1 MGPSQPHCVDWP
13 GEVRG
18 GGYLVA
24 FALDRRHEERV
35 RPRDAAW
42 GAATSPLPKQRC
54 GYLFLT
60 AKIPEPLV
68 WVAIAVWS
76 QLEELLVPASQ
87 PDVFGPFG
95 RNWSS
100 L

>member
-1 MGPSQPHCVDWP
+1 VAAGIWSPSPSIV
-13 GEVRG
+13 GTKSAYVREMRLG
-18 GGYLVA
+18 GGGGGTVPKKK
-24 FALDRRHEERV
+24 V
-35 RPRDAAW
+35 
-42 GAATSPLPKQRC
+42 GSPLPKQRC